1 MFLMGVLFMVIFVM
15 GICSWILCN
24 LFYGVVYG
32 MGIGIG
38 LFLLFI
44 VVNGVGLVIKNL
56 FDGLFVVLGD
66 FVIFLVIMLLVGLV
80 VIIGLEKLK
89 VSGGILLIIIGILIV
104 GLIFDFNV
112 YFFGVFVMFLLS
124 DENGNLL
131 IGSLDIMGVLN
142 FVVLL
147 SVLVLVMMVVFDVI
161 GIICVVVGQVNLL
174 DKDG

>member
-1 MFLMGVLFMVIFVM
+1 MGVLFTVIFVT
-15 GICSWILCN
+15 GIRSWILRN
-24 LFYGVVYG
+24 LFYGVAYG
-32 MGIGIG
+32 TGIGIG

-44 VVNGVGLVIKNL
+44 VVNGVGLVIKNS
-56 FDGLFVVLGD
+56 FDGLFVALGD
-66 FVIFLVIMLLVGLV
+66 FAIFSVIMLLVGLA

-89 VSGGILLIIIGILIV
+89 VFGGILLIIIGILIV

-131 IGSLDIMGVLN
+131 IGSLDIMGALN

-147 SVLVLVMMVVFDVI
+147 SVLALVMTVVFDVI
-161 GIICVVVGQVNLL
+161 GIIRVVVG
-174 DKDG
+174 

>member
-1 MFLMGVLFMVIFVM
+1 M

-24 LFYGVVYG
+24 LLYGVVYG

-89 VSGGILLIIIGILIV
+89 VFGGILLIIIGILIV

-147 SVLVLVMMVVFDVI
+147 SVLVLVMTVVFDVI
-161 GIICVVVGQVNLL
+161 GIICVVVG
-174 DKDG
+174 